1 MDETKT
7 RAPALVKGVWE
18 PAPPWAPADQR
29 GHQRPRRGRGGG
41 RGGRDFGPKVRRRA
55 MQVKGRGRQETSV
68 QGCGSRPANKVSDGP
83 DPEPAKV

>member
-55 MQVKGRGRQETSV
+55 VQVKGRGETGDQRAGVWFTASE
-68 QGCGSRPANKVSDGP
+68 QGERWT
-83 DPEPAKV
+83 